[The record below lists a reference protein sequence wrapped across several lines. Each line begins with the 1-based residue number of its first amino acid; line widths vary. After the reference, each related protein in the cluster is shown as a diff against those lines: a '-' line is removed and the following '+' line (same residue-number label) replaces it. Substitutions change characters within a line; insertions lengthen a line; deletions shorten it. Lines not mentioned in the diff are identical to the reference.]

1 MGAPINICLITN
13 YNYST
18 FIEECIESAL
28 SQSHPFDLILVVD
41 DGSTDD
47 SKSLIESISHRNPA
61 VKLIAKDN
69 GGQLSGFNAAVNLIK
84 NDDRVFFLDAD
95 DVYPLDYLEL
105 ILSNLALNP
114 ADFTYCKD
122 YLFSSS
128 RSPLITATTNS
139 EIAEIVPTTSAL
151 SRAASCWFGGPTSCI
166 TVSGSLFHKIF
177 PYPFE
182 SYWKSRADDV
192 IVYASSIICSHKLY
206 LPSIHIGYRTHS
218 NNGYLNRTISADEK
232 RRRQAALNQL
242 FYWYGSRYSI
252 YARPSLS
259 ETLLEFFA
267 LSKDQRRRHAVPHL
281 LKLTY
286 KWLQSQRSAK
296 N

>member
-1 MGAPINICLITN
+1 MHQNICLITN

-18 FIEECIESAL
+18 FIEECIKSAL
-28 SQSHPFDLILVVD
+28 SQSYPFDLILVVD

-47 SKSLIESISHRNPA
+47 SKSLIEYISHRNPA

-128 RSPLITATTNS
+128 RSPLITATANS
-139 EIAEIVPTTSAL
+139 EIAEIVPPTSAL

-182 SYWKSRADDV
+182 SAWKSRADDV

-218 NNGYLNRTISADEK
+218 NNGYLNRTISIDEK

-242 FYWYGSRYSI
+242 FDLYGSRYSI
-252 YARPSLS
+252 YAHPSLS
-259 ETLLEFFA
+259 ETLLEFFV
-267 LSKDQRRRHAVPHL
+267 LSKDQRRRHAVPNL

-286 KWLQSQRSAK
+286 KWLQSQRSVK

>member
-1 MGAPINICLITN
+1 MHQNICLITN

-47 SKSLIESISHRNPA
+47 SKSLIESISHRNPS

-84 NDDRVFFLDAD
+84 NEDRVFFLDAD

-105 ILSNLALNP
+105 ILSNIALYP

-128 RSPLITATTNS
+128 RSPLITATANS

-182 SYWKSRADDV
+182 SDWKSRADDV

-242 FYWYGSRYSI
+242 FYWYGSRYST
-252 YARPSLS
+252 YAYPSLS

-267 LSKDQRRRHAVPHL
+267 LSKDQRRRHAVPNL
-281 LKLTY
+281 IKLTY
-286 KWLQSQRSAK
+286 KWLQL
-296 N
+296 

>member
-1 MGAPINICLITN
+1 MHQNICLITN

-47 SKSLIESISHRNPA
+47 SKSLIESISHRNPS

-84 NDDRVFFLDAD
+84 NEDRVFFLDAD
-95 DVYPLDYLEL
+95 DVYPLDYLER

-122 YLFSSS
+122 YLFTSS
-128 RSPLITATTNS
+128 RSPLITAITNS
-139 EIAEIVPTTSAL
+139 EIAEIVPPTSAL

-182 SYWKSRADDV
+182 SDWKSRADDV

-232 RRRQAALNQL
+232 KRRQAALNQL

-252 YARPSLS
+252 YAHPSLS

>member
-1 MGAPINICLITN
+1 MHQNICLITN

-18 FIEECIESAL
+18 FIEECVESAL

-47 SKSLIESISHRNPA
+47 SKSLIEAISHRNPS

-139 EIAEIVPTTSAL
+139 EIAEIVPPTSAL

-182 SYWKSRADDV
+182 YDWKSRADDV
-192 IVYASSIICSHKLY
+192 IVYASSIICSNKLY

-232 RRRQAALNQL
+232 KRRQAALNQL

-252 YARPSLS
+252 YAHPSLS

>member
-1 MGAPINICLITN
+1 MHQNICLITN

-47 SKSLIESISHRNPA
+47 SKSLIESISHRNPS

-84 NDDRVFFLDAD
+84 NEDRVFFLDAD
-95 DVYPLDYLEL
+95 DVYPPDYLEI

-122 YLFSSS
+122 YLFTSN
-128 RSPLITATTNS
+128 RSPLTTAKASS
-139 EIAEIVPTTSAL
+139 EIAEIVPPTSAL

-182 SYWKSRADDV
+182 SDWKSRADDV

-232 RRRQAALNQL
+232 KRRQAALNQL

-252 YARPSLS
+252 YAHPSLS
-259 ETLLEFFA
+259 ETLLEFFS
-267 LSKDQRRRHAVPHL
+267 LSEGQRRRHAVPNL
-281 LKLTY
+281 IKLTY
-286 KWLQSQRSAK
+286 KWLQSQRSVK

>member
-1 MGAPINICLITN
+1 MHQNICLITN

-47 SKSLIESISHRNPA
+47 SKSLIESISHRNPS

-84 NDDRVFFLDAD
+84 NEDRVFFLDAD
-95 DVYPLDYLEL
+95 DVYPPDYLEI

-122 YLFSSS
+122 YLFTSN
-128 RSPLITATTNS
+128 RSPLTTAKASS
-139 EIAEIVPTTSAL
+139 EIAEIVPPTSAL

-182 SYWKSRADDV
+182 SDWKSRADDV

-232 RRRQAALNQL
+232 KRRQAALNQL

-252 YARPSLS
+252 YAHPSLS
-259 ETLLEFFA
+259 ETLLEFFS
-267 LSKDQRRRHAVPHL
+267 LSEGQRRRHAVPYL
-281 LKLTY
+281 IKLTY
-286 KWLQSQRSAK
+286 KWLQSQRSLK